1 MCSPRHCPC
10 RSSPVADPQLFSLTT
25 APQSSEEAARGQGPC
40 MLWEQGAGC
49 PGTSLTRRGA
59 SPGLG
64 GMQPPSDME
73 GEGAWARMS
82 GQHQMGPRPAAPFP
96 SVRRRAI
103 SECSSQTRSSG
114 GGVGCGADPVGRW
127 PVGGHKGLRGALHGG

>member
-64 GMQPPSDME
+64 GMQPPSAHPQPPLTWRE
-73 GEGAWARMS
+73 RVHGRECRGSTRWARALPPPSQVS
-82 GQHQMGPRPAAPFP
+82 GVRPFP
-96 SVRRRAI
+96 SAPVRLEAL
-103 SECSSQTRSSG
+103 
-114 GGVGCGADPVGRW
+114 GVGWGVELTPRVAGQQGATR
-127 PVGGHKGLRGALHGG
+127 A